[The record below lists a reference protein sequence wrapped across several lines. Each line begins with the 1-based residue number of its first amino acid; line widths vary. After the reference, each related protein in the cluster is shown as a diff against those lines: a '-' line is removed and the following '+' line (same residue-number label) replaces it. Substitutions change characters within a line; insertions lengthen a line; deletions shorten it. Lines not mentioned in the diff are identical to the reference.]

1 MGVLLKDEKSELENA
16 SCEHWSNVCQNP
28 TTRPQREW
36 VGTSCVTWRFY
47 FRYDYMYFLLKM
59 RGSKSGDQILL
70 DQQPERI
77 HWRVKRRCSQ
87 WCSFSL
93 FSSFFLT
100 VCIPSHSLWMGDC
113 NLRNVLFISLG
124 SLRFRLGILSLSSLS
139 KPQMHTF
146 LYEEKY
152 LSTIGSQDRGRRR
165 EKRWLPR
172 DCGRHKTHT
181 HTAILRSLAPF
192 CATRGLHQNTCALH
206 SYNVAS
212 IRERRGR

>member
-1 MGVLLKDEKSELENA
+1 MSRYVVRDLTFLFPIWLYVFSFEDEGFKEW
-16 SCEHWSNVCQNP
+16 WSNFVRSA
-28 TTRPQREW
+28 T
-36 VGTSCVTWRFY
+36 GTDSLTCEKK
-47 FRYDYMYFLLKM
+47 MLSMMLL
-59 RGSKSGDQILL
+59 L
-70 DQQPERI
+70 
-77 HWRVKRRCSQ
+77 
-87 WCSFSL
+87 SF